1 MWFGEL
7 YEPVTLFMERGG
19 DVLYAIFGLIF
30 LLWLFVLERVG
41 FFTTSHRSAMKRALD
56 EWEARPER
64 TSWAAHQ
71 IRQDLIADLRA
82 NLEANMSLIKMLI
95 GMAPLLGLLGTVT
108 GMIEVFDVMA
118 FFGNGSPKAMASG
131 ISKATI
137 PTMAGMVVA
146 LSGVFAQSLLERYIK
161 REKIRIE
168 DRLTFDH

>member
-1 MWFGEL
+1 MFFGEL
-7 YEPVTLFMERGG
+7 YEPVYLFMERGG

-30 LLWLFVLERVG
+30 LLWLFVLERG
-41 FFTTSHRSAMKRALD
+41 AYFIFSHRRAMAD
-56 EWEARPER
+56 AVSEWEGRAER
-64 TSWAAHQ
+64 SSWAAHQ
-71 IRQDLIADLRA
+71 IRQDLVAGLRS
-82 NLEANMSLIKMLI
+82 NLQANMTTIKMLI
-95 GMAPLLGLLGTVT
+95 GMAPLFGLLGTVT

-137 PTMAGMVVA
+137 PTMAGMVGA
-146 LSGVFAQSLLERYIK
+146 LTGVFAQSLLERHIK

>member
-1 MWFGEL
+1 MFFGEL
-7 YEPVTLFMERGG
+7 YEPVYLFMERGG

-30 LLWLFVLERVG
+30 LLWLFVLERG
-41 FFTTSHRSAMKRALD
+41 AYFIFYHRRPMADAVS
-56 EWEARPER
+56 EWEGRAER
-64 TSWAAHQ
+64 SSWAAHQ
-71 IRQDLIADLRA
+71 IRQDLVAGLRS
-82 NLEANMSLIKMLI
+82 NLQANMTTIKMLI
-95 GMAPLLGLLGTVT
+95 GMAPLFGLLGTVT

-137 PTMAGMVVA
+137 PTMAGMVGA
-146 LSGVFAQSLLERYIK
+146 LTGVFAQSLLERHIK